1 MKKLPMILAVL
12 LLSGCSALSLIPSKW
27 DGNEAK
33 SIIDIEMTAKY
44 FDCANVKSQINDL
57 NKQVEWFNT
66 YSVSRGSNDIVALF
80 EDLHNTVAEFKER
93 TSREDISPLYC
104 SLKKKIIEQQATI
117 IAKAV
122 QKRF

>member
-1 MKKLPMILAVL
+1 MLVLVAVISL
-12 LLSGCSALSLIPSKW
+12 VGCAYIPSKW

-33 SIIDIEMTAKY
+33 AIIDIEMSAKY

-80 EDLHNTVAEFKER
+80 EELHKTVAEFKER
-93 TSREDISPLYC
+93 SDRGKVSPMYC
-104 SLKKKIIEQQATI
+104 SLKKKIIEQQSDI
-117 IAKAV
+117 IARAV

>member
-1 MKKLPMILAVL
+1 MERILVLIAVISL
-12 LLSGCSALSLIPSKW
+12 VGCAYIPSRW
-27 DGNEAK
+27 DANEAK

>member
-1 MKKLPMILAVL
+1 MIRILVLIAVFSL
-12 LLSGCSALSLIPSKW
+12 VGCAYIPSRW
-27 DGNEAK
+27 DANEAK

>member
-1 MKKLPMILAVL
+1 MIRILVLIAVFSL
-12 LLSGCSALSLIPSKW
+12 VGCAYIPSRW
-27 DGNEAK
+27 DANEAK

-80 EDLHNTVAEFKER
+80 EDLHNTVAEFKNR
-93 TSREDISPLYC
+93 SDKGPVSPLYC
-104 SLKKKIIEQQATI
+104 DLKRKIIIQQSAI

-122 QKRF
+122 QMRY